1 MAKAER
7 QLQVQ
12 KIYKLYIGGKFVR
25 RKMGTSEIKRRHEKM
40 DAELIGRASVL
51 LGGGRQKPGAAIDF
65 AVGLSNIKKVDER
78 IERGD
83 PLLLIHARNDATI
96 RSVLPLLKSDRG
108 CLKAPECFCDPPDP
122 IKPHHAGY

>member
-1 MAKAER
+1 VRFIGKAGEAAKVKALVNMVMNIGTAGLAE
-7 QLQVQ
+7 
-12 KIYKLYIGGKFVR
+12 G
-25 RKMGTSEIKRRHEKM
+25 
-40 DAELIGRASVL
+40 
-51 LGGGRQKPGAAIDF
+51 LGPGAAIDF

-122 IKPHHAGY
+122 IKPHHVGY